1 MIVLSLLILSI
12 VFWLNNKKAIS
23 VTLLW
28 AFTCNG
34 FNLKGITPSPI
45 NIYNLL
51 FLVLNIVLI
60 SDISKKGFKSL
71 LHTDK
76 MLKYILMFYIFLIIH
91 CIMTILL
98 NIEIF
103 KYATSVLRQ
112 TIAPFLLFLLIR
124 KLDIN
129 IIQKIFKYIL
139 FIMGILCFIY
149 LLQSFGIYLYQTRE
163 GLLDGE
169 STRVGNLGGV
179 EFCLILS
186 LFVFKNKLK
195 SVLYLI
201 PLIYGAMRGPIVS
214 LLCGILYS
222 LRHKIVK
229 IRYFIIA
236 LIVGLLLYSVYTNL
250 ISDRFNRYDVSFTE
264 EVISGINIKK
274 IMDFSSYEGSNREV
288 FTWQENGTFV
298 FRISM
303 LAERII
309 YLFQNPEKIL
319 FGAGMID
326 EASPKNDFH
335 FKLGTPNE
343 NYKYQYCQIESNDI
357 LWTSYLLR
365 YGIIGILFWI
375 VLFHVCFKQF
385 NNRQDQVNLVGLSYT
400 LFLIINS
407 FGSDSPRRI
416 PVILMLFLIYTYSKK
431 VSYDS

>member
-1 MIVLSLLILSI
+1 
-12 VFWLNNKKAIS
+12 
-23 VTLLW
+23 
-28 AFTCNG
+28 
-34 FNLKGITPSPI
+34 
-45 NIYNLL
+45 
-51 FLVLNIVLI
+51 
-60 SDISKKGFKSL
+60 
-71 LHTDK
+71 
-76 MLKYILMFYIFLIIH
+76 
-91 CIMTILL
+91 
-98 NIEIF
+98 
-103 KYATSVLRQ
+103 
-112 TIAPFLLFLLIR
+112 
-124 KLDIN
+124 
-129 IIQKIFKYIL
+129 
-139 FIMGILCFIY
+139 MGILCFIY

-264 EVISGINIKK
+264 EVISGISIKK

-407 FGSDSPRRI
+407 FGSDSPRRF